1 MSVSNTLPA
10 VLVSGA
16 GIVVAV
22 LGIFFAAGADN
33 LAGYI
38 DGLLFVAFG
47 VLINFFTI
55 ARTVGAHAEPHP
67 AEVIPAAP
75 ARLAAE

>member
-10 VLVSGA
+10 ILVHGA

-22 LGIFFAAGADN
+22 LGLFFAAGSTN
-33 LAGYI
+33 LPGYI

-55 ARTVGAHAEPHP
+55 ARTVGGHGDSLAD
-67 AEVIPAAP
+67 EVPAA
-75 ARLAAE
+75 E